1 MGSEMCIRDSIK
13 VTLTVYIFSMFLY
26 AIWYFFQVVD
36 LAKMNPLDE
45 WIGSLAYLPHGAR
58 VLMFCY
64 FRYYSL
70 PGLYLAEISGPQLIH
85 HIDYVDGWSLA
96 ALGSISSVIIAVEI
110 IRWVRKNPE
119 NFSVVKTLSFK
130 NYKSLILVVLMSA
143 MLNGILA
150 NSLIAL
156 VNSSIS
162 IDVLTVLRFMIGD
175 ILGAIIVIGALWVIF
190 TTLIDTRLIINP
202 ED

>member
-1 MGSEMCIRDSIK
+1 MNSIVHFIK

-45 WIGSLAYLPHGAR
+45 WIGSLVYLPHGAR

-96 ALGSISSVIIAVEI
+96 ALGSLSSVIIAVEI

-130 NYKSLILVVLMSA
+130 NYKSLMLVVLISA

-156 VNSSIS
+156 VNSTIS

-202 ED
+202 DD

>member
-1 MGSEMCIRDSIK
+1 MNSIVHFIK

-45 WIGSLAYLPHGAR
+45 WIGSLVYLPHGAR

-70 PGLYLAEISGPQLIH
+70 PGLYLAEISGPQLVH

-96 ALGSISSVIIAVEI
+96 ALGSLSSVIIAVEI
-110 IRWVRKNPE
+110 IKWVRKNPE

-130 NYKSLILVVLMSA
+130 NYKSLILVVLISA

-150 NSLIAL
+150 NSLIAI

-202 ED
+202 DD

>member
-1 MGSEMCIRDSIK
+1 MNSILHFIK

-45 WIGSLAYLPHGAR
+45 WIGSLVYLPHGAR

-96 ALGSISSVIIAVEI
+96 ALGSLSSVIIAVEI

-130 NYKSLILVVLMSA
+130 NYKSLMLVVLISA

-162 IDVLTVLRFMIGD
+162 IDVLTVFRFMIGD

-202 ED
+202 DD

>member
-1 MGSEMCIRDSIK
+1 M
-13 VTLTVYIFSMFLY
+13 
-26 AIWYFFQVVD
+26 
-36 LAKMNPLDE
+36 
-45 WIGSLAYLPHGAR
+45 
-58 VLMFCY
+58 
-64 FRYYSL
+64 
-70 PGLYLAEISGPQLIH
+70 
-85 HIDYVDGWSLA
+85 
-96 ALGSISSVIIAVEI
+96 
-110 IRWVRKNPE
+110 
-119 NFSVVKTLSFK
+119 
-130 NYKSLILVVLMSA
+130 LVVLMSA

-202 ED
+202 DD

>member
-1 MGSEMCIRDSIK
+1 MNSIVHFIK

-45 WIGSLAYLPHGAR
+45 WIGSLVYLPHGAR

-96 ALGSISSVIIAVEI
+96 ALGSLSSVIIAVEI

-130 NYKSLILVVLMSA
+130 NYKSLILVVLISA

-150 NSLIAL
+150 NSLIAT

-202 ED
+202 DD

>member
-1 MGSEMCIRDSIK
+1 MNPIVHFIK

-45 WIGSLAYLPHGAR
+45 WIGSLVYLPHGAR

-130 NYKSLILVVLMSA
+130 NYKSLILVVLISA

-150 NSLIAL
+150 NSLIAI

>member
-1 MGSEMCIRDSIK
+1 MNSLVYFIK

-96 ALGSISSVIIAVEI
+96 ALGSLSSVIIAVEI

-130 NYKSLILVVLMSA
+130 NYKSLMLVVLISA

-190 TTLIDTRLIINP
+190 TTLIDTRLIVNP

>member
-1 MGSEMCIRDSIK
+1 MNSIVHFIK

-45 WIGSLAYLPHGAR
+45 WIGSLVYLPHGAR

-96 ALGSISSVIIAVEI
+96 ALGSLSSVIIAVEI
-110 IRWVRKNPE
+110 IKWVRKNPE

-130 NYKSLILVVLMSA
+130 NYKSLILVVLISS

-150 NSLIAL
+150 NSLIAI

-175 ILGAIIVIGALWVIF
+175 ILGAIIVIGALWIIF

-202 ED
+202 DD

>member
-1 MGSEMCIRDSIK
+1 MNSIVHFIK

-36 LAKMNPLDE
+36 FAKMTPLDE

-96 ALGSISSVIIAVEI
+96 ALGSLSSVIIAVEI

-130 NYKSLILVVLMSA
+130 NYKSLMLVVLISA

-175 ILGAIIVIGALWVIF
+175 ILGAIIVTGALWVIF

-202 ED
+202 DD

>member
-1 MGSEMCIRDSIK
+1 MNSLVHFIK

-45 WIGSLAYLPHGAR
+45 WIGSLVYLPHGAR

-130 NYKSLILVVLMSA
+130 NYKSLILVVLISA

-150 NSLIAL
+150 NSLISI

-202 ED
+202 HD

>member
-1 MGSEMCIRDSIK
+1 MNPIVHFIK

-45 WIGSLAYLPHGAR
+45 WIGSLVYLPHGAR

-130 NYKSLILVVLMSA
+130 NYKSLILVVLISA

-150 NSLIAL
+150 NSLISI

-202 ED
+202 DD

>member
-1 MGSEMCIRDSIK
+1 MNSIVHFIK

-36 LAKMNPLDE
+36 LAKMNPFDE
-45 WIGSLAYLPHGAR
+45 WIGSLVYLPHGAR

-96 ALGSISSVIIAVEI
+96 ALGSLSSVIIAVEI

-130 NYKSLILVVLMSA
+130 NYKSLILVVLISA

-150 NSLIAL
+150 NSLIAI

-202 ED
+202 DD

>member
-1 MGSEMCIRDSIK
+1 MNSIAHLIK

-70 PGLYLAEISGPQLIH
+70 PGLYLAEISGPGLIH
-85 HIDYVDGWSLA
+85 HTDYVDGWSLA
-96 ALGSISSVIIAVEI
+96 ALGSLSSVIIAVEI

-130 NYKSLILVVLMSA
+130 NYKSLMLVVLISA

-150 NSLIAL
+150 NSLIAI

-175 ILGAIIVIGALWVIF
+175 ILGAIIVIGALWIIF

-202 ED
+202 DD

>member
-1 MGSEMCIRDSIK
+1 MNSIVHFVK

-45 WIGSLAYLPHGAR
+45 WIGSLVYLPHGAR

-96 ALGSISSVIIAVEI
+96 ALGSLSSVIIAVEI
-110 IRWVRKNPE
+110 IKWVRKNPE

-130 NYKSLILVVLMSA
+130 NYKSLILVVLISA

-150 NSLIAL
+150 NSLIAI
-156 VNSSIS
+156 VNSSIT

-175 ILGAIIVIGALWVIF
+175 ILGAIIVIGTLWVIF

-202 ED
+202 DD